1 MKMTIAIL
9 RSRRAARDGFSL
21 VEVIC
26 AIAIL
31 AVGLV
36 GLVQGITT
44 ALSSSK
50 EAELQ
55 TTAALFAAG
64 QIESIRA
71 DGFVIEGESDGDC
84 GPDLDAYQ
92 WRQNVTST
100 PIDGLFEI
108 NVVIEHAK
116 TGKQIY
122 QLQTLMFDP
131 TSYPSTPID
140 DKKDKDRQRERTRP

>member
-1 MKMTIAIL
+1 MARPAV
-9 RSRRAARDGFSL
+9 RSARSAFSL

-31 AVGLV
+31 AIGLV
-36 GLVQGITT
+36 GLVQGVTT

-64 QIESIRA
+64 QIETIRA

-84 GPDLDAYQ
+84 GPDLEAYE

-100 PIDGLFEI
+100 PLDGLFEI

-131 TSYPSTPID
+131 TSYPSTSTAD
-140 DKKDKDRQRERTRP
+140 ETKNKERERERNRP